1 MPRHQLFAGVFYGD
15 FGHPGNP
22 AVHFLEQEQV
32 KSHWDNPM
40 NFLLKLFLLF
50 IGIFSLISINAT
62 AESFPLK
69 ELDCDWDENSVTI
82 PNSLT
87 VKIDNA
93 AIWGYHAYTADLN
106 QDGKPDYLLHQTYTT
121 CGKYAGTAKSCSSC
135 HPSPD
140 TPKRKETL
148 AFSIKDIFLKDQ
160 KFFIRR
166 TIYDNCRAR
175 RVIRIYPLSK
185 LGICRQTIVPGK

>member
-1 MPRHQLFAGVFYGD
+1 MGG
-15 FGHPGNP
+15 
-22 AVHFLEQEQV
+22 
-32 KSHWDNPM
+32 K
-40 NFLLKLFLLF
+40 
-50 IGIFSLISINAT
+50 IFSVMILMLAAVCSQA
-62 AESFPLK
+62 SVLK
-69 ELDCDWDENSVTI
+69 ELDCDWDENGVTI
-82 PNSLT
+82 LNRLT

-121 CGKYAGTAKSCSSC
+121 CGKYAGYGKVLFFLSSANGY
-135 HPSPD
+135 
-140 TPKRKETL
+140 TKAEMETL

-166 TIYDNCRAR
+166 TIYDNCRACR
-175 RVIRIYPLSK
+175 GIRIFPLSK